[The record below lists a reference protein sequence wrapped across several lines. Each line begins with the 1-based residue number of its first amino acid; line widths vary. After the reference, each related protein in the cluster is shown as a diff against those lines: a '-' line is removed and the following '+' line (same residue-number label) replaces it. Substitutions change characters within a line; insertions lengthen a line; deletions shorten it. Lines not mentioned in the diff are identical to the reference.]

1 MNVIKYCLSVYEQFS
16 SMFPF
21 RVNFVWTS
29 QGVCVEGRYL
39 GARMLPAVDLVA
51 KGMVVDVVMVK
62 VVLVL

>member
-39 GARMLPAVDLVA
+39 VAHMLSAVHLVA
-51 KGMVVDVVMVK
+51 K
-62 VVLVL
+62 VVLVDY